1 MQRQQQAS
9 SRHLGQKH
17 EPRHSGTPSL
27 TLAAAA
33 EEAVKNQKN
42 HNGTTTLSDVP
53 HMVAAKMAPHVEAE
67 WLGKLLDHLRAVLTE
82 GIQGF
87 GVLRSNHRGYR
98 LYIIGFVS

>member
-9 SRHLGQKH
+9 NRHLGQKH

-27 TLAAAA
+27 KPAFRTKPRTPTLAAAA
-33 EEAVKNQKN
+33 EEAVKNQKT

-87 GVLRSNHRGYR
+87 GV
-98 LYIIGFVS
+98 